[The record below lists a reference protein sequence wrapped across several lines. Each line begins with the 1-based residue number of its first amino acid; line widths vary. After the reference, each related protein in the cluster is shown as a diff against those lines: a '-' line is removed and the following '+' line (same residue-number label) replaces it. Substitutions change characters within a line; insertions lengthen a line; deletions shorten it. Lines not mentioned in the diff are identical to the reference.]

1 MCTYTAT
8 PPAEIRQAHPG
19 NGGRVK
25 ILVPVKRVADPDNA
39 NKVKI
44 TQGGAAVSSEG
55 LEWKPNPFDEYAVE
69 TALRLNENAPK
80 NEKLGETIVVSFG
93 PADVA
98 QTLRQTLA
106 MGADRGIL
114 VTADDKDL
122 DSLVIAR
129 ALKALV
135 DKEKPDLVLM
145 GKQVVDGD
153 SNAAGQMLAEL
164 LGWPMATFAMGIAT
178 SDGGKTLTVSREVDT
193 GVLTLKVKPPAV
205 VTVDLRIVAPDAVK
219 NGATPAEHKYNE
231 GARYASLK
239 GIMQAKKKP
248 IEQLELAALGVDTAL
263 STNYSSFELPPAR
276 SGSVTFVENVDQ
288 LIDKLHNVAKLI

>member
-1 MCTYTAT
+1 
-8 PPAEIRQAHPG
+8 
-19 NGGRVK
+19 VK
-25 ILVPVKRVADPDNA
+25 ILVPVKRVSDPDNA
-39 NKVKI
+39 NKVKV
-44 TQGGAAVSSEG
+44 TADGAAVSTDG

-69 TALRLNENAPK
+69 AALRLNENAPK

-114 VTADDKDL
+114 VAAEDKDL
-122 DSLVIAR
+122 DSLVVAR

-153 SNAAGQMLAEL
+153 SNAVGQMLAEL
-164 LGWPMATFAMGIAT
+164 LGWPMATFAMNVSTA
-178 SDGGKTLTVSREVDT
+178 DGGKTLTVGREVDT
-193 GVLTLKVKPPAV
+193 GVLTVKVKLPAV
-205 VTVDLRIVAPDAVK
+205 VTVDLRIVAPEGVK
-219 NGATPAEHKYNE
+219 NGATPETHKYNE

-248 IEQLELAALGVDTAL
+248 IEQLALGGLGIDTAL
-263 STNYSSFELPPAR
+263 STTYGKFELPPAR
-276 SGSVTFVENVDQ
+276 SGSVVFVESVDQ
-288 LIDKLHNVAKLI
+288 LIHKLHNEAKLI

>member
-1 MCTYTAT
+1 M
-8 PPAEIRQAHPG
+8 
-19 NGGRVK
+19 K
-25 ILVPVKRVADPDNA
+25 ILVPVKRVCDPDNA
-39 NKVKI
+39 NKVKV
-44 TQGGAAVSSEG
+44 TADGSAVSSDG

-69 TALRLNENAPK
+69 AALRLNENAPK

-114 VTADDKDL
+114 VAAEDKDL

-129 ALKALV
+129 ALKAIV

-164 LGWPMATFAMGIAT
+164 LGWPMATFAMSIAT
-178 SDGGKTLTVSREVDT
+178 SDGGKTLTVGREVDT
-193 GVLTLKVKPPAV
+193 GVLTVKVKGPAV
-205 VTVDLRIVAPDAVK
+205 VTVDLRIVAPDAIR
-219 NGATPAEHKYNE
+219 NGATPESHKYNE

-248 IEQLELAALGVDTAL
+248 IEQLALSALGSDTNL
-263 STNYSSFELPPAR
+263 STSYTKFALPPAR
-276 SGSVTFVENVDQ
+276 TGSVVFVENVDQ

>member
-1 MCTYTAT
+1 
-8 PPAEIRQAHPG
+8 
-19 NGGRVK
+19 VK
-25 ILVPVKRVADPDNA
+25 ILVPVKRVCDPDNA

-44 TQGGAAVSSEG
+44 TADGATVTSEG

-69 TALRLNENAPK
+69 AALRLNENAPK

-93 PADVA
+93 PDDVQ

-106 MGADRGIL
+106 MGADRAVL
-114 VTADDKDL
+114 VGATDAQL
-122 DSLVIAR
+122 DSAVVAR

-145 GKQVVDGD
+145 GKQTVDGD

-164 LGWPMATFAMGIAT
+164 LGWPMATFAMTLSTA
-178 SDGGKTLTVSREVDT
+178 DGGKTLTVGREVDT
-193 GVLTLKVKPPAV
+193 GVLTLKVTLPAV
-205 VTVDLRIVAPDAVK
+205 VTVDLRIVAPEAIK
-219 NGATPAEHKYNE
+219 NGATPAAHKYNE

-248 IEQLELAALGVDTAL
+248 IEQIKLEALGSDVTPTTA
-263 STNYSSFELPPAR
+263 YPKFELPPAR
-276 SGSVTFVENVDQ
+276 GGKVTFVESVDA
-288 LIDKLHNVAKLI
+288 LLDKLQNEAKAL

>member
-1 MCTYTAT
+1 
-8 PPAEIRQAHPG
+8 
-19 NGGRVK
+19 VK
-25 ILVPVKRVADPDNA
+25 ILVPVKRVCDPDNA
-39 NKVKI
+39 NKVKV
-44 TQGGAAVSSEG
+44 TADGSAVTSEG

-114 VTADDKDL
+114 VTAEDKDL
-122 DSLVIAR
+122 DSLVVAR

-135 DKEKPDLVLM
+135 EKEKPDLVLL

-153 SNAAGQMLAEL
+153 SNAVGQMLAEL
-164 LGWPMATFAMGIAT
+164 LGWPMATAAMGLST
-178 SDGGKTLTVSREVDT
+178 SDGGKTLTVGREVDT
-193 GVLTLKVKPPAV
+193 GVLTLKVKTPAV
-205 VTVDLRIVAPDAVK
+205 VTVDLRIVSPEAIK
-219 NGATPAEHKYNE
+219 NGQTPADHKYNE

-248 IEQLELAALGVDTAL
+248 IDTLALSALGIDTAL
-263 STNYSSFELPPAR
+263 STSYAKFDLPPKR
-276 SGSVTFVENVDQ
+276 SGSVVFVENVDQ